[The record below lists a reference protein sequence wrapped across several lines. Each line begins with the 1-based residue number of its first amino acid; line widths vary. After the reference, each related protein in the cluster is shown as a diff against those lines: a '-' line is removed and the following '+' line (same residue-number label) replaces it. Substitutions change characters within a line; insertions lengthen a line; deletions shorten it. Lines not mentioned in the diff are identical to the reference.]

1 MDELELLLER
11 YRARGTA
18 GGRHTPP
25 VPRPAECLNLDP
37 TPLNIE
43 PPTPTSPP
51 TAEQPRL
58 FQTTAPAGLSAQERL
73 AVEGLRVSYIT
84 TAAAAQEAVAELL
97 KASPPLGLDIETAR
111 LPRFRSHSQA
121 GLQPQLSQIRLVQLF
136 GGGPTVYVFDLFQLA
151 SLEALAPMW
160 GLPLVAHNALFEL
173 KHLRHAG
180 VSLEQPLECTML
192 QHNALAGGLSS
203 LAALAEE
210 HLGWPLAKEQQ
221 TSDWAAPELSAEQ
234 LAYAAVDAVVA
245 YHLHRK
251 LAPRL
256 EARRGVRVYQLMR
269 DAQLAIARLEL
280 AGCHFDVAAHARL
293 LERYDQQQTTA
304 AARLAEQL
312 GPGVSPSSGKQI
324 SAWFEANLPA
334 EALASWTRTAG
345 GLLETTAEALGNCP
359 HPAAAALL
367 EWKLAQKMI
376 TTYGTGYTDHIS
388 PATGRIHASFRLG
401 GTNTGRLACQRP
413 NIQNPPR
420 DPAFRALFSAPPGR
434 VLVVADYSQIELRV
448 AALLARD
455 PVMLEAYE
463 HGRDLHTQTAAAVAR
478 VPVEAV
484 TKQQRQLAKAVN
496 FGLLFGQG
504 AKGLAHYA
512 QGSYGVELTEEE
524 AKKARHLF
532 FQTYRGLR
540 RWQQDTVNAAKR
552 TWQARTPAGRLRDFP
567 QDQPAPYTEAL
578 NTPVQGGA
586 AEVLQAA
593 LSHLER
599 NLRRLDAQL
608 VNCIHD
614 ELVVEAAEQE
624 AAAVQ
629 QALEA
634 AMVAG
639 MLELFPTAPT
649 RGLVEAHVGPNWA
662 AAKG

>member
-1 MDELELLLER
+1 MDALER
-11 YRARGTA
+11 LLAAYRARVTT
-18 GGRHTPP
+18 GGSYTPP
-25 VPRPAECLNLDP
+25 VQSA
-37 TPLNIE
+37 E
-43 PPTPTSPP
+43 PPPVEPP
-51 TAEQPRL
+51 PPLEQPRL
-58 FQTTAPAGLSAQERL
+58 FETAALAGPSARQRL
-73 AVEGLRVSYIT
+73 EADGLRVSYIT
-84 TAAAAQEAVAELL
+84 TDAGAQEAVAELL
-97 KASPPLGLDIETAR
+97 TASPPLGLDIETAR
-111 LPRFRSHSQA
+111 LTRFRSHPQA
-121 GLQPQLSQIRLVQLF
+121 GLQPHLSQIRLVQLF
-136 GGGPTVYVFDLFQLA
+136 GGGQPVYLFDLFRLG
-151 SLEALAPMW
+151 SLEALAPVW

-173 KHLRHAG
+173 KHLIHAG

-192 QHNALAGGLSS
+192 QHNVLAGGLSS
-203 LAALAEE
+203 LAELAQE
-210 HLGWPLAKEQQ
+210 HLGWPLDKEQQ
-221 TSDWAAPELSAEQ
+221 TSDWAAPDLSVEQ
-234 LAYAAVDAVVA
+234 LAYAALDAVVA

-251 LAPRL
+251 LQPLL
-256 EARRGVRVYQLMR
+256 EARRGTRVYQLMR
-269 DAQLAIARLEL
+269 EAQPAIARLEL

-293 LERYDQQQTTA
+293 LERYEQQQTTA

-312 GPGVSPSSGKQI
+312 GPGVSPSSGKQL

-334 EALASWTRTAG
+334 EALATWPRTAG

-359 HPAAAALL
+359 HPAVAALL
-367 EWKLAQKMI
+367 EWKLATKRI

-401 GTNTGRLACQRP
+401 GTDTGRLACHRP

-434 VLVVADYSQIELRV
+434 VLVVADYGQIELRV

-455 PVMLEAYE
+455 PAMLEAYQQ
-463 HGRDLHTQTAAAVAR
+463 GRDLHTQTAAAVAR

-504 AKGLAHYA
+504 AKGLARYA
-512 QGSYGVELTEEE
+512 AASYGVELTEEE

-532 FQTYRGLR
+532 FMTYPGLS
-540 RWQQDTVNAAKR
+540 RWQRETVNAAKR

-586 AEVLQAA
+586 AEIMLAA
-593 LSHLER
+593 LAHLER
-599 NLRRLDAQL
+599 SLRGLDAHL
-608 VNCIHD
+608 VNIVHD

-629 QALEA
+629 QALEQ

-639 MLELFPTAPT
+639 MLAIFPTAST
-649 RGLVEAHVGPNWA
+649 RGLVEAHAGPNWA